1 MFTTG
6 GSKIY
11 TNRIV
16 MNSNSVLFQ
25 IDYFIRN
32 SPYKK
37 VKGSGNIGLSDN
49 SVRSYKSLRR
59 IWDEFENHIGGTV
72 HLTELNKDILQQFIL
87 WMIHLK
93 KYSVNYQGQLL
104 KLLKSI
110 SKEAER
116 GGEQIH
122 DYCNHIESYRQRKID
137 RIIVTLNQNEINKL
151 KELVNLS
158 YELENIR
165 KWFQ

>member
-72 HLTELNKDILQQFIL
+72 KISLTETPNWLQKIF
-87 WMIHLK
+87 
-93 KYSVNYQGQLL
+93 
-104 KLLKSI
+104 
-110 SKEAER
+110 
-116 GGEQIH
+116 
-122 DYCNHIESYRQRKID
+122 RQTPFPK
-137 RIIVTLNQNEINKL
+137 
-151 KELVNLS
+151 
-158 YELENIR
+158 
-165 KWFQ
+165 

>member
-11 TNRIV
+11 INRNL
-16 MNSNSVLFQ
+16 MSSNSVLFQ

-59 IWDEFENHIGGTV
+59 IWNDFENHIGGTTN
-72 HLTELNKDILQQFIL
+72 LTEMNKDIIYQFIH
-87 WMIHLK
+87 WIINIR
-93 KYSVNYQGQLL
+93 KYSVNYQGQIL
-104 KLLKSI
+104 KLLK
-110 SKEAER
+110 
-116 GGEQIH
+116 
-122 DYCNHIESYRQRKID
+122 
-137 RIIVTLNQNEINKL
+137 LNM
-151 KELVNLS
+151 
-158 YELENIR
+158 
-165 KWFQ
+165 